1 MSLVTIRL
9 STNVDNQQE
18 KKELCKEFVF
28 AFPML
33 YRPLAEGCKTDE
45 YSVETKVTHFWCY

>member
-18 KKELCKEFVF
+18 KKELFKEFVF